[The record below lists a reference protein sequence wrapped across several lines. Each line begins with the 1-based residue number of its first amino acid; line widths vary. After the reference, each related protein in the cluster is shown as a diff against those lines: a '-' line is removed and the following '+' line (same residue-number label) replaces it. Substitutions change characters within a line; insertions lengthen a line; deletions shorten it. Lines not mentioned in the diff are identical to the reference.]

1 MDKVS
6 ASLVNIAVPS
16 SSTPLPAMREPARC
30 PWTSRM
36 TSNPNILMR
45 RTSDPGG
52 GETFHRPKGDFGTR
66 VEKRSRCAGWL
77 GIAVSTCLVAS
88 AQDSGS
94 VSSRSESDGLS
105 ALPTSSL
112 KLIDVQVSGDYLLG
126 NGTISTPFNFALQG
140 TEFSAP
146 EVVELSDRDSTY
158 WGTTLQVTLPS
169 GWAVEFSYA
178 RGTSETSNLASIS
191 EVDSVVTYQLDDSWY
206 QIFGKYTF
214 PGLSSQRFSTEI
226 RFGGSWVD
234 SELSAQGNFLSTSYS
249 QVNNMTDWLG
259 NLGFGLEYVLKETR
273 DYRFKVIGVLEG
285 EGFAGV
291 RNQDIR
297 ETVSYPL
304 VDVTAPQ
311 VTGTTELD
319 NLIYGGGGRLALRLF
334 YNVTESGRLKVY
346 ADGGVQTRYTRVNY
360 PDVETN
366 VGGVQQTQDVTVG
379 EVLWGPFVR
388 VGLLYRF

>member
-1 MDKVS
+1 M
-6 ASLVNIAVPS
+6 
-16 SSTPLPAMREPARC
+16 
-30 PWTSRM
+30 
-36 TSNPNILMR
+36 
-45 RTSDPGG
+45 
-52 GETFHRPKGDFGTR
+52 
-66 VEKRSRCAGWL
+66 RSRS
-77 GIAVSTCLVAS
+77 AVWFGLSFSTCLVAC
-88 AQDSGS
+88 AQGSGS
-94 VSSRSESDGLS
+94 VGSGSGNEGLS

-126 NGTISTPFNFALQG
+126 SGTISTPFNFALQG

-146 EVVELSDRDSTY
+146 RSVELSDRESTY

-178 RGTSETSNLASIS
+178 RGTSDTSNLATIS
-191 EVDSVVTYQLDDSWY
+191 EVDSMVSYQLDDSWY

-214 PGLSSQRFSTEI
+214 PGVSSRRFSAQI

-234 SELSAQGNFLSTSYS
+234 SELSAQGSFLSTSYS

-259 NLGFGLEYVLKETR
+259 NVGFGLEYILYETR
-273 DYRFKVIGVLEG
+273 DYRFKVRGVLEG

-319 NLIYGGGGRLALRLF
+319 NLIYGGGGRLAIRLF

-360 PDVETN
+360 PEVDTST
-366 VGGVQQTQDVTVG
+366 GGVQETEDLTVG